1 MKGLSIF
8 VLLALVVV
16 GYFVFS
22 KSNEKKETTE
32 ENESQMEET
41 SDMSNDTA
49 VSQDID
55 GVKDFNTEES
65 MANWTGSKTLI
76 KEYFDHGSIKI
87 KSGNA
92 VFAKGVLISGEIV
105 FDMNSISTNSTGRG
119 DDEEN
124 LSGLAGH
131 LKSADFFD
139 AEKYPEAKF
148 VVKEAVK
155 NSETSYTL
163 KGDLTIKDKTN
174 PMSIEASVTNENGMV
189 AIKGTTNV
197 DRSLFDVRYGSTKF
211 FSDIGDNVIGD
222 EFTLDFKVVTK

>member
-1 MKGLSIF
+1 MGQL
-8 VLLALVVV
+8 
-16 GYFVFS
+16 
-22 KSNEKKETTE
+22 KKNLEMP
-32 ENESQMEET
+32 SLQ
-41 SDMSNDTA
+41 
-49 VSQDID
+49 
-55 GVKDFNTEES
+55 
-65 MANWTGSKTLI
+65 
-76 KEYFDHGSIKI
+76 
-87 KSGNA
+87 
-92 VFAKGVLISGEIV
+92 KGVLISGEIV